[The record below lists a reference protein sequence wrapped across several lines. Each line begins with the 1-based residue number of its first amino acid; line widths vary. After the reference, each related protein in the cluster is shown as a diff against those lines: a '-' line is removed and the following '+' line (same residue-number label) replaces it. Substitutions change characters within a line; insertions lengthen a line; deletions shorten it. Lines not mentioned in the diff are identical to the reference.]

1 MSNDLDDRT
10 LDQAS
15 YAFREIIGQKPLG
28 FPLGVITLY
37 AVSGVPSNAI
47 GNNGDYCWRKDGTP
61 APTATKDHCYFK
73 AAGVWGGVF

>member
-1 MSNDLDDRT
+1 MNDLDDRP

-47 GNNGDYCWRKDGTP
+47 GSNGDVCFRKDGGVG
-61 APTATKDHCYFK
+61 TAMYQKR
-73 AAGVWGGVF
+73 AAVWVAVV

>member
-1 MSNDLDDRT
+1 MNDLDDRT

-47 GNNGDYCWRKDGTP
+47 GNNGDICFRKDGG
-61 APTATKDHCYFK
+61 AGTAIYQKR
-73 AAGVWGGVF
+73 AAVWVAVA